1 MIECTEAEQ
10 IERLNAR
17 VVELLTE
24 RDELRKALEPF
35 AQTGWLTGDTEH
47 TARTVVAH
55 MHPEREREI
64 ILSSEDF
71 RRAKAALTE
80 MDSKPK
86 RLSGGVRQGIIDQ
99 PREHSR
105 KPDCV
110 HGRICGVPG
119 CTRYPPEPSA

>member
-1 MIECTEAEQ
+1 VEGVLSDARTIEDAEEQ

-71 RRAKAALTE
+71 RRAKAALTDE
-80 MDSKPK
+80 RGNS
-86 RLSGGVRQGIIDQ
+86 
-99 PREHSR
+99 
-105 KPDCV
+105 
-110 HGRICGVPG
+110 
-119 CTRYPPEPSA
+119 